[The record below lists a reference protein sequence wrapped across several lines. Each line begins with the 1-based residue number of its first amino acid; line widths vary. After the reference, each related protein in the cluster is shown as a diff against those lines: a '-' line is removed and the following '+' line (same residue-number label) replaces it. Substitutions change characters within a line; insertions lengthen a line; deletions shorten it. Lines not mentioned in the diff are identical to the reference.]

1 MFDFKNIEKC
11 INDAKQTPAFKNV
24 ISKYK
29 AANSIGF
36 VAHGGNLG
44 IADHAAVDAM
54 RHTGKVC
61 LAPGSGVVATCMFND
76 HESQWQKEWIK
87 ATKLDMYILITSTAR
102 SDAFAWAM
110 DYVEKQG
117 IDYCVITGKPIKN
130 KNAIELCLPTYHE
143 MEVAALA
150 MTYELIN
157 QAGYTCPDLL

>member
-11 INDAKQTPAFKNV
+11 INDAKQSTAFQNA
-24 ISKYK
+24 IHDYQ

-102 SDAFAWAM
+102 SDAFVWAL
-110 DYVEKQG
+110 DHLEQNS
-117 IDYCVITGKPIKN
+117 IPHCVITGKPLRS

-150 MTYELIN
+150 MTYEMIN
-157 QAGYTCPDLL
+157 QAGYKCPSL